1 MSSPVNVAFET
12 NGSGYMGFLCE
23 YPGAFV
29 RGKTLDE
36 ALSKVEH
43 EVKIFKKWLGMDIE
57 QDIVP
62 KVVQIHKSSL
72 KVEDADNEILLNDDK
87 EKMDIKEFEMLA
99 DLVTKSAK
107 STFDIFDNAKY
118 KDWIDSDRDRATFYG
133 HTPKTI
139 REIFEHIDSVQYYYL
154 SRLNI
159 DIPKE
164 GRSFLEGRQIFVEKI
179 ASLFNKE
186 GNSRIY
192 SIDNEDW
199 TVKKVLRRFI
209 WHDRIHAK
217 SMVKILRKQKET
229 EIIDSYSDPFY
240 FFMEKGI

>member
-1 MSSPVNVAFET
+1 VSNPVTVAFET
-12 NGSGYMGFLCE
+12 NGSGYMGFLCD

-29 RGKTLDE
+29 RGKTIDE

-43 EVKIFKKWLGMDIE
+43 EIKIYQKWLGMDIE

-72 KVEDADNEILLNDDK
+72 KVEDADNEILLNADK
-87 EKMDIKEFEMLA
+87 GNMDIKKFEMLA
-99 DLVTKSAK
+99 DLLTNSAK
-107 STFDIFDNAKY
+107 ATFEIFDNAKF
-118 KDWIDSDRDRATFYG
+118 KDWIDPDRVRATFYG

-159 DIPKE
+159 DVTKE
-164 GRSFLEGRQIFVEKI
+164 GRDFLEGRQLCVEKI

-186 GNSRIY
+186 GNLRIY
-192 SIDNEDW
+192 NIDNEDW

-209 WHDRIHAK
+209 
-217 SMVKILRKQKET
+217 
-229 EIIDSYSDPFY
+229 
-240 FFMEKGI
+240 

>member
-1 MSSPVNVAFET
+1 MNIRVTF
-12 NGSGYMGFLCE
+12 C
-23 YPGAFV
+23 

-36 ALSKVEH
+36 ALSKVQH

-87 EKMDIKEFEMLA
+87 EKMDIKEFEML
-99 DLVTKSAK
+99 DNMFVTKSAK

-118 KDWIDSDRDRATFYG
+118 KDWIILTRTRATFYG

-164 GRSFLEGRQIFVEKI
+164 GRSFLQ
-179 ASLFNKE
+179 
-186 GNSRIY
+186 
-192 SIDNEDW
+192 
-199 TVKKVLRRFI
+199 
-209 WHDRIHAK
+209 
-217 SMVKILRKQKET
+217 RKA
-229 EIIDSYSDPFY
+229 D
-240 FFMEKGI
+240 MC